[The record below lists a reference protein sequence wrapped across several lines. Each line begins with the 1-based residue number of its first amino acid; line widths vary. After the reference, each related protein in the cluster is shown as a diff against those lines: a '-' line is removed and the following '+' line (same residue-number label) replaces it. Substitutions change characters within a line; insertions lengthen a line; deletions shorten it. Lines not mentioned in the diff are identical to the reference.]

1 MKQNNAVVIGITGPV
16 GSGKSYIC
24 KLIAEVAETLIIDTD
39 SVAKEQMKKGGISY
53 KKVVDAFGKDI
64 LLKSGEIDRAKLS
77 GIVFNDGK
85 KLKLLNSLTHPEV
98 IKESKR
104 LIRENRKIKEVILL
118 ESAILVDAK
127 CDKMCDYVWYVY
139 TPVKMRA
146 KRLKNTRGYSDEKIK
161 SVMRSQNTDKYFRA
175 TSDAVIVNKDG
186 DEPEKVK
193 KIILNKLK
201 KMAKS
206 K

>member
-1 MKQNNAVVIGITGPV
+1 MKQNKAVVIGITGPA

-24 KLIAEVAETLIIDTD
+24 RLIGEVADTLVIDTD

-77 GIVFNDGK
+77 AIVFNDAE

-98 IKESKR
+98 IKESQR
-104 LIRENRKIKEVILL
+104 LIRENRGRKEVIVL
-118 ESAILVDAK
+118 ESAILVAAN
-127 CDKMCDYVWYVY
+127 CHKMCDHVWYVY
-139 TPVKMRA
+139 TPQKMRA
-146 KRLKNTRGYSDEKIK
+146 DRLKTTRGYSDEKIK
-161 SVMRSQNTDKYFRA
+161 SVMRSQNTDRYFRA

-186 DEPEKVK
+186 DRPEAVK

-201 KMAKS
+201 KMAKN